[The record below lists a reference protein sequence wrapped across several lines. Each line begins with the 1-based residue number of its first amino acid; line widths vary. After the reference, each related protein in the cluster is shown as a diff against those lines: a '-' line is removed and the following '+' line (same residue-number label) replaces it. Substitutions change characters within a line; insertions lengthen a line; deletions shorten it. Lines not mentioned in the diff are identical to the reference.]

1 MLVLDRFKKKENIIN
16 LKNHDTLV
24 EGTILVRTVYDQGNV
39 YRLKEYN
46 LH

>member
-16 LKNHDTLV
+16 LKNRDTLV

-39 YRLKEYN
+39 YR
-46 LH
+46 